1 MKDKKREHGTATTVL
16 RCYTTAQPL
25 SCALCMAHVLS
36 RWWSL
41 APTVLAARR
50 CAVPTARAPWGAVM
64 AASASAK
71 RRKMATAASTG
82 VLGGLN
88 FKFSGAEIN
97 ALTATII
104 RNHTQE
110 LNRWVGACVGARVLD
125 VARDRA
131 CAPLRASHP
140 DPCHGWRA
148 LKCARVPWPWTAGV
162 PRVQDRARWGR
173 ALKCARV
180 PWPWTAGVP
189 RVQDRAR
196 WGRALK
202 CARVPWPWTAGV
214 PRVQDRARWG
224 QLLRRHLHAPVKRRR
239 RRRDPVVASDAP
251 SADLCRQGGAR
262 LQQQSKASPPRGA
275 EN

>member
-148 LKCARVPWPWTAGV
+148 LNCARVPWPWTAGV
-162 PRVQDRARWGR
+162 PRVQDRARWR
-173 ALKCARV
+173 H
-180 PWPWTAGVP
+180 
-189 RVQDRAR
+189 
-196 WGRALK
+196 
-202 CARVPWPWTAGV
+202 
-214 PRVQDRARWG
+214 
-224 QLLRRHLHAPVKRRR
+224 LLRRHLHAPVKRRR